1 MSEEGS
7 YIWKVNV
14 VGTAVGDDF
23 QKATKYT
30 RDERFVGNLSWA
42 DKPEIYKH
50 YPSCKTIQLPRKI
63 QESTHSF
70 TEVLQRR
77 RSVRDF
83 STIPLTKGDL
93 AFLLWASTGI
103 QRTENGYEFRTA
115 PSAGALYPV
124 ETYVVTNN
132 VEDVAKGVYHYDIR
146 NHLLEEISAGNFGDA
161 LAYAA
166 LDQKMCAK
174 ASVVFIW
181 TAFFRRSKWK
191 YAQRAYRYI
200 YLDTGHV
207 AQNLALAAA
216 SINCGSCQV
225 GAFFDDEV
233 NSIVGVDGT
242 EESAICLSVVGY
254 PNDLILKLSKNKEN
268 CHSTRR

>member
-1 MSEEGS
+1 M
-7 YIWKVNV
+7 NV
-14 VGTAVGDDF
+14 VGTNVGDDF
-23 QKATKYT
+23 QKATKHT
-30 RDERFVGNLSWA
+30 RDRNFAGNLSWA

-50 YPSCKTIQLPRKI
+50 YPSCKTIQLPR
-63 QESTHSF
+63 QRESTLSF

-77 RSVRDF
+77 KSIRLF
-83 STIPLTKGDL
+83 SSISLSKVDL

-103 QRTENGYEFRTA
+103 QRTEHGYEFRTA

-124 ETYVVTNN
+124 ETYVAANN
-132 VEDVAKGVYHYDIR
+132 VEDVGNGVYHYDIR
-146 NHLLEEISAGNFGDA
+146 NHLLEEIKTGNFGKV
-161 LAYAA
+161 LAHAA
-166 LDQKMCAK
+166 LDQEMCAK
-174 ASVVFIW
+174 APAVFIW

-200 YLDTGHV
+200 YLDAGHV

-233 NSIVGVDGT
+233 NSVVDVDGV
-242 EESAICLSVVGY
+242 EESTILLSAVGY
-254 PNDLILKLSKNKEN
+254 PK
-268 CHSTRR
+268 